1 MVQTHDHSRRLLLW
15 LLRLLRRRLL
25 LLVRL
30 YTLGSNSVCIY
41 IYIYVY
47 IDVMKLFY
55 KADGHSFF
63 CVFTRGVDY
72 EHTLSG
78 DRRIHPLT

>member
-1 MVQTHDHSRRLLLW
+1 MIIAGDCYCGCCDYYEEDCCCWLDYILLGAT
-15 LLRLLRRRLL
+15 
-25 LLVRL
+25 V
-30 YTLGSNSVCIY
+30 YV
-41 IYIYVY
+41 YIYVY

-72 EHTLSG
+72 ERTLSG

>member
-1 MVQTHDHSRRLLLW
+1 M
-15 LLRLLRRRLL
+15 
-25 LLVRL
+25 
-30 YTLGSNSVCIY
+30 YVC

-72 EHTLSG
+72 ERTLSG